1 MVENPADRLSE
12 AIYRHLTITAPEQ
25 VEAAEKVSQDLLH
38 PIVETIPD
46 RGEPVGCDRTVL
58 EMNPAAR
65 QVHQAGPVAGMQGVW
80 CRDVLNALPAA
91 VYTTDAAGRITFFNK
106 AAVDFSGRVPEI
118 GSDQWCV
125 TWRLYWPD
133 GRPMAHDEC
142 PMARAL
148 KEDRPIRGGEAIAER
163 PDGMRVPFMAYPTPL
178 HDASGKL
185 VGAVNMLIDLTSRK
199 ESEEEQRRLNETL
212 EQRVEART
220 QALTEALT
228 QLRESERRFRLL
240 VEGVTDYAIFML
252 DPGGIITN
260 WNSGAERIK
269 GYRAEEIIGQHFSRF
284 YSPDDQKNG
293 LPQRALTIAARDRR
307 FEAEGWRVRK
317 DGSRFWANVVIDAI
331 HDRADVLIGFAKIT
345 RDMTERHAI
354 DEQLRQAQKMEAVGQ
369 LTNGVAHDFNNLLAT
384 IIPNLELALPQVKDE
399 RVLRYLE
406 NAMHAAE
413 RGGKLTNQLLAFS
426 RRNDLLTEPVDVN
439 HLISETCEMLPRTI
453 GPTIT
458 IEMVL
463 DGDLWPAMT
472 EASQLELAILN
483 LAINARDAMPAGGRL
498 TISTMKVTRGDRV
511 RLPHVDPGDYVM
523 ISVADTGTGMSEEV
537 RNRAFEPFFTT
548 KEAGKGTGLGLSM
561 VYGFAKQS
569 GGTITIDSEIG
580 DGTTFRIYLPRA
592 QRRLGGA
599 EEEVYQRQRNAGPPS
614 RILLVD
620 DDSAVRTVTA
630 TLVRTFGH
638 EVIEA
643 ASGEVALDVLERDRR
658 FDLLIVDLAMPN
670 MHGGEFA
677 TSAERLIPGVPTL
690 FVTGYTEGHR
700 VREMTEGHI
709 LKKPFRQAELAKKL
723 RHILRRAGRRNGHDA
738 NRCKQPWSDAGARA
752 RAENEVLRSPDQ

>member
-1 MVENPADRLSE
+1 MVCNPGTRSSAARH
-12 AIYRHLTITAPEQ
+12 RHLTITAAER
-25 VEAAEKVSQDLLH
+25 VEAAEKVSQELLH
-38 PIVETIPD
+38 PIVQTMPDCGTPARTIP
-46 RGEPVGCDRTVL
+46 ENLV
-58 EMNPAAR
+58 AR
-65 QVHQAGPVAGMQGVW
+65 QVYQAEPVAGMQGVC

-91 VYTTDAAGRITFFNK
+91 IYTTDAAGRITFFNQ
-106 AAVDFSGRVPEI
+106 AAMDFSGRVPEI
-118 GSDQWCV
+118 GSDRWCV

-142 PMARAL
+142 PMAKAL

-163 PDGMRVPFMAYPTPL
+163 PDGKRVPFMAYPTPL

-185 VGAVNMLIDLTSRK
+185 VGAVNMLVDLTSHK
-199 ESEEEQRRLNETL
+199 ESEEAQRRLNEML

-220 QALTEALT
+220 RDLTEALT

-240 VEGVTDYAIFML
+240 VEGVMDYAIFML

-260 WNSGAERIK
+260 WNPGAERIK

-284 YSPDDQKNG
+284 YTPEDRENG
-293 LPQRALTIAARDRR
+293 LPQRALTIAAQDRR
-307 FEAEGWRVRK
+307 FEVEGWRVRK

-331 HDRADVLIGFAKIT
+331 HDSAGVLIGFAKIT
-345 RDMTERHAI
+345 RDMTERRTI

-384 IIPNLELALPQVKDE
+384 IIPNLELALPQVKEE
-399 RVLRYLE
+399 RVLKYLE

-426 RRNDLLTEPVDVN
+426 RRNDLLSEPVDVN
-439 HLISETCEMLPRTI
+439 NLISETCEMLPRTI
-453 GPTIT
+453 GPAIA

-498 TISTMKVTRGDRV
+498 TISTKKVTRGDRSQ
-511 RLPHVDPGDYVM
+511 LPHVDPGDYVM

-561 VYGFAKQS
+561 VYGFARQS

-580 DGTTFRIYLPRA
+580 NGTTFRIYLPRA
-592 QRRLGGA
+592 RHRLGGT
-599 EEEVYQRQRNAGPPS
+599 EEAVSQSQRNAGPPS
-614 RILLVD
+614 RILVVD
-620 DDSAVRTVTA
+620 DDSAVRSVIA

-638 EVIEA
+638 EVIES
-643 ASGEVALDVLERDRR
+643 ASGAAALDVLAQDRQ

-670 MHGGEFA
+670 MHGGQFA
-677 TSAERLIPGVPTL
+677 ASAERLIPGVPTL
-690 FVTGYTEGHR
+690 FVTGYIEGHR
-700 VREMTEGHI
+700 GCEMTEGHV

-723 RHILRRAGRRNGHDA
+723 RHMLRRADRSDGRF
-738 NRCKQPWSDAGARA
+738 SRA
-752 RAENEVLRSPDQ
+752 